1 MSHPVKTAIVSSYND
16 ALTPIY
22 LYLVPIMAV
31 AFVLL
36 LFVREKPLAVTNEEG
51 LQREAVASTYELVG
65 QRPER

>member
-1 MSHPVKTAIVSSYND
+1 MSDPLKTAIVSSYND

-22 LYLVPIMAV
+22 LYLVPMMAV

-51 LQREAVASTYELVG
+51 LQPDAGGST
-65 QRPER
+65 